1 MDRGAVTSPAKR
13 AHGTGARDQF
23 RGCHL
28 GGHSPFSGIRAHA
41 KAVGARIRRI
51 RRNEPMEGDRGGS
64 VLFVMPDAARS
75 GDPASMRPCAR
86 KYGPRIAAFGGV
98 RGDERRNRRNEPVYS
113 KISWNFNGLRV
124 EGPFAKALKTNNFA
138 DSFFVVTGRD
148 PVTQR
153 AAAPDWIAGSGPGN
167 DKSGDGCGGLPCM
180 FVVCS

>member
-1 MDRGAVTSPAKR
+1 MEREPGISFEGAIWGAILHFRAFEPTQRRSGRGFGESGETSPWK
-13 AHGTGARDQF
+13 
-23 RGCHL
+23 
-28 GGHSPFSGIRAHA
+28 GI
-41 KAVGARIRRI
+41 G
-51 RRNEPMEGDRGGS
+51 GGS

-86 KYGPRIAAFGGV
+86 NYGPRIAAFGGV
-98 RGDERRNRRNEPVYS
+98 RGDERRNRRNEPTHS

-124 EGPFAKALKTNNFA
+124 EGPFSKALKTNNFA